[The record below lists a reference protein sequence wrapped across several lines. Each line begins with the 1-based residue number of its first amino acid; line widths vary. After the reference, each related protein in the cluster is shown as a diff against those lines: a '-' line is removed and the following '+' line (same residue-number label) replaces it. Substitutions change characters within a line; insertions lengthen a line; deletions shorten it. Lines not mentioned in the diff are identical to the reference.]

1 MAYSD
6 YSQSVAPRRKTGL
19 IVVLVIAGLLLVC
32 CLVAAVCVGGILI
45 FGNSGGSTSYSSS
58 TDWGNA
64 VVLVYGLDDPG
75 SGLSAYVYNLEEHEI
90 WLPAG
95 RYYAEMKTDKGKL
108 LAFNPLVIIDEADGM
123 GAAHLKVQP
132 SSSIASEQAAD
143 QIETLARFL
152 VGVDNV
158 RLTYFDIFSN
168 GFQTP
173 LFADTSGVTWEDAER
188 LLTALSSVGD
198 AQSVTSAAQ
207 AFLARSGAA
216 ASAEPGQA
224 GLMVPSVGLIDS
236 VLSFFSVLSDENDI
250 ARDQILQMYDAIKT
264 PGEKEESFEALDE
277 RMLNGAANF
286 DEFIDKVRAG
296 EIKDLTSVRRDL
308 MTFGPMEGIM
318 QDLNPDSNRP
328 GLETAQRV
336 GAEAVTRGA
345 ELNVEVIKSTLS
357 AAFPGIEEGFDYAD
371 KVNEWAEFIQQVYTD
386 PLGALGDQIKGQAED
401 AVKDQIKSQFQALF
415 PDMSEDDV
423 DQFVDQIVDQ
433 VSETVETLEE
443 VEEEYVESL
452 ATATIEPEETIEED
466 DSLTDLITETIE
478 PTEPDDFSS
487 DTTDEPAADE
497 TEPAETDEVDS
508 GESEGS
514 GPPEPDEEIALPTDL
529 AESQGDQNKD
539 ENSDFVWDAA
549 NQCWNYVGP
558 AYANYTWNC
567 ASQCFDYRDADW
579 EYDCASQTNTYIGPG
594 SDEWAWNDAT
604 GCWEYIQSNYYY
616 NCATGCLEY
625 IGPDAHLWYF
635 DCSRS
640 CLEYIG
646 PKIEGWSWS
655 CEWHRWVED

>member
-1 MAYSD
+1 MAYSG
-6 YSQSVAPRRKTGL
+6 YTQSGAPRRRTGL
-19 IVVLVIAGLLLVC
+19 IVVLVIAGLLVVC
-32 CLVAAVCVGGILI
+32 CLVAAVCVGGILL
-45 FGNSGGSTSYSSS
+45 FGNSGGTTSYSSS

-64 VVLVYGLDDPG
+64 IVLVYALDDPG
-75 SGLSAYVYNLEEHEI
+75 GGLSAYVYNLEEHEI
-90 WLPAG
+90 WLPVG
-95 RYYAEMKTDKGKL
+95 RYYTEMKTDKGKL
-108 LAFNPLVIIDEADGM
+108 LAFNPLMIIDEADGK

-132 SSSIASEQAAD
+132 SNPITSEQAAE

-168 GFQTP
+168 GFQDP
-173 LFADTSGVTWEDAER
+173 LFAETSGVTWEDAER
-188 LLTALSSVGD
+188 LLAALSDVGD
-198 AQSVTSAAQ
+198 AQPVIAAAQ
-207 AFLARSGAA
+207 AFLARSGTA

-224 GLMVPSVGLIDS
+224 GLMTPKAGLIDS
-236 VLSFFSVLSDENDI
+236 VLSFFGLISEENDI
-250 ARDQILQMYDAIKT
+250 ARNQILQMYDAIKT

-277 RMLNGAANF
+277 RMLNGATNF
-286 DEFIDKVRAG
+286 DEFIEKVRSG

-328 GLETAQRV
+328 GLENAHRV
-336 GAEAVTRGA
+336 GAEAVKRGA
-345 ELNVEVIKSTLS
+345 ELNVEVIKTTLS

-386 PLGALGDQIKGQAED
+386 PLGALGDKIKDQATD
-401 AVKDQIKSQFQALF
+401 AVKNQIKSQFQTLF

-433 VSETVETLEE
+433 VNETAVTLTEI
-443 VEEEYVESL
+443 EEEYVEMVKTQD
-452 ATATIEPEETIEED
+452 AEETATE
-466 DSLTDLITETIE
+466 
-478 PTEPDDFSS
+478 
-487 DTTDEPAADE
+487 DE
-497 TEPAETDEVDS
+497 TESASGVLTETVEPPGLGESTSEATDETETPEADRTE
-508 GESEGS
+508 ESEGS
-514 GPPEPDEEIALPTDL
+514 GPPEPEEEIPLPTEL

-549 NQCWNYVGP
+549 SQCWNYVGP

-567 ASQCFDYRDADW
+567 ASQCFDYRDAEW
-579 EYDCASQTNTYIGPG
+579 EYDCATATHTYIGPG
-594 SDEWAWNDAT
+594 SDEWAWNNAT
-604 GCWEYIQSNYYY
+604 GCWEYIQPNYYY
-616 NCATGCLEY
+616 NCATSCLEY

-635 DCSRS
+635 DCRRN

-646 PKIEGWSWS
+646 PKVDGWTWS